1 MELRQLR
8 YFVAVAEREHI
19 SDAAAA
25 LDVAQSAVSRQIANL
40 EKELGTPLFER
51 VGRNVRLT
59 AIGKIFFEHS
69 VYALKAIDIAVK
81 QVEDFLDPTQG
92 VIKVGFPTSLASY
105 VMPSV
110 ISAFKREYPDIEFHL
125 RQGSYRFLIDA
136 VKNRELNLAFL
147 GPLPKGEP
155 DIASTVLFSEQICAL
170 VAANHPLAKRES
182 INLMEL
188 HEDPFVL
195 FPTGY
200 VLRKLATDGCKQAGF
215 VPNITSVGEDLD
227 ALKGLVAAGIGVTLL
242 PESSIYDSSARLTVK
257 VPISAPILQRSV
269 GIIAPT
275 NRELAPSELVFL
287 QFVENFFSHLSQ
299 FR

>member
-19 SDAAAA
+19 SDAAIA

-69 VYALKAIDIAVK
+69 VNALRAIDLAVK

-125 RQGSYRFLIDA
+125 RQGSYRFLIEA

-147 GPLPKGEP
+147 GPLPKGEQ
-155 DIASTVLFSEQICAL
+155 DITSTVLFSEQICAL

-188 HEDPFVL
+188 HEDSFVL

-200 VLRKLATDGCKQAGF
+200 VLRKVATDACKQAGF

-269 GIIAPT
+269 GIISPT
-275 NRELAPSELVFL
+275 NRDLAPSEIVFL
-287 QFVENFFSHLSQ
+287 QFVKNFFSHLSQ